1 MNWLAVA
8 LGGAL
13 GAMARY
19 GVVAY
24 IVPIPSNRF
33 PLGTLLANYLGC
45 FVIGAVYVTIM
56 EKNLL
61 GDQWRPFI
69 ITGFLGA
76 LTTFSA
82 FALETVQLWQAGHTG
97 IALAYVVCS
106 FVGCILLT
114 WLALNLTHQ
123 FI

>member
-1 MNWLAVA
+1 MTWLSVA
-8 LGGAL
+8 LGGAF

-24 IVPIPSNRF
+24 LVPVPSNRF
-33 PLGTLLANYLGC
+33 PLGTLLANYFGC
-45 FVIGAVYVTIM
+45 FVIGAAYVLIM

-61 GDQWRPFI
+61 GEQWRPFI

-82 FALETVQLWQAGHTG
+82 FALETVQLWQAGHGG
-97 IALAYVVCS
+97 IAMAYIACS
-106 FVGCILLT
+106 FIGCLLLT
-114 WLALNLTHQ
+114 WLALSLTQ
-123 FI
+123 QLL